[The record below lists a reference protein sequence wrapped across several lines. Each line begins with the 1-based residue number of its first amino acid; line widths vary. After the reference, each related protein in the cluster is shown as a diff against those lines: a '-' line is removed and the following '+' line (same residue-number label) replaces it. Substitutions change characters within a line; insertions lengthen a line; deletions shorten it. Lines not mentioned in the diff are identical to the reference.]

1 MTRPPSLRILLPLS
15 VMLAVTLTVVLT
27 GVEALRQ
34 ERGVLEAATEAH
46 VREEGARFAR
56 LADELLH
63 SRPDLVQSEIL
74 LAQAQH
80 DDVRIALVDPEGRI
94 ALGGRGYARG
104 QMAAQV
110 LPGWDDRRFERTRQ
124 GLEAQLDPDPAAHT
138 TRIMVPY
145 LPPAPPGMISNREK
159 GVVWISHNYQAEQAQ
174 RVEVLLLRRLAE
186 WGGMLLF
193 AALLSW
199 WLHRYVGRP
208 LVRIARHAED
218 AHLIDDYEPLAED
231 GFAELASLARALN
244 AGVERSR
251 SDRAHLVENNAQLK
265 LAQQVFDSAAEGIV
279 VTDAQSRILA
289 VNPAFCEI
297 TGYSASE
304 AVGQKPSM
312 LSSGRQDGAFY
323 RLMYAALERDGRWQG
338 ELWNRRKCGELYPEW
353 MTIRAL
359 RAPDGRIERFVALF
373 SDQGLI
379 RQAQE
384 EAWRAARV
392 DALTGLPNRQHL
404 IEKLAEAHEGSHALM
419 LLNIDRFK
427 EFNEARGVVAGDE
440 LLKTLAGWLEQAAP
454 HALAARLTADEF
466 ALLVRSTELR
476 EEDEATRLLQ
486 LAVALQQA
494 LGDGVEAG
502 DETLSLSV
510 SIGIALGEAGDDA
523 HGLLLHAQTALSRAR
538 AHGGGQVAFFEQSM
552 GEHAR
557 SRYTLQREL
566 RHAISDQ
573 QLELYLQPQLDADGR
588 TVGFESLVRWHHPE
602 RGLVPPGAFIPLAE
616 ESDLIVEM
624 DNWVL
629 EESARTLARLAR
641 AGLAQGISVNLSPR
655 HFSQPGFVDKIRTLI
670 RRHGF
675 AARRLTL
682 EITEGL
688 LLESLG
694 AAQEKMATLRQDG
707 VRFSIDDFGTGYSSL
722 AYLKSLPIDELK
734 IDQRFIRPLPGSEED
749 GALVD
754 GIVSIARSLRFTV
767 VAEGVETAGQRDYLK
782 RYPGLLQQGY
792 LHGRPMP
799 APQALLP
806 LLEPLATTH

>member
-1 MTRPPSLRILLPLS
+1 MTRTLSLRILLPLS
-15 VMLAVTLTVVLT
+15 VMLAVTLTVALT
-27 GVEALRQ
+27 GFEAIRQ
-34 ERGVLEAATEAH
+34 DRGALEAATEAH

-56 LADELLH
+56 LADELMH
-63 SRPDLVQSEIL
+63 SRPDLLHSEIL

-94 ALGGRGYARG
+94 TLGGQGYARG

-110 LPGWDDRRFERTRQ
+110 LPGWNSRRFERTRQ
-124 GLEAQLDPDPAAHT
+124 GLEAQLDPDPATLT

-159 GVVWISHNYQAEQAQ
+159 GVVWISHNYAAERAQ

-193 AALLSW
+193 AALLMW
-199 WLHRYVGRP
+199 WLHRHVGRP
-208 LVRIARHAED
+208 LARVARHAED
-218 AHLIDDYEPLAED
+218 AHLIDHYEPLPEG
-231 GFAELASLARALN
+231 GFTELASLARALN

-251 SDRAHLVENNAQLK
+251 HDRTRLVESNEQLK

-297 TGYSASE
+297 TGYSAAE
-304 AVGQKPSM
+304 ALGQKPSM
-312 LSSGRQDGAFY
+312 LSSARQDATFY

-353 MTIRAL
+353 LTIRAL

-384 EAWRAARV
+384 EAWRAARA

-404 IEKLAEAHEGSHALM
+404 IEKLAETHEGSRALM

-440 LLKTLAGWLEQAAP
+440 LLKALAGRLQEVAPQAV
-454 HALAARLTADEF
+454 AARLTADEF
-466 ALLVRSTELR
+466 ALLERSTGLR

-486 LAVALQQA
+486 QAVALQQA
-494 LGDGVEAG
+494 LADGVVVAG
-502 DETLSLSV
+502 ETLSLSV
-510 SIGIALGEAGDDA
+510 SVGIALGEAGDDA
-523 HGLLLHAQTALSRAR
+523 HGLLLRAQTALSRAR

-588 TVGFESLVRWHHPE
+588 TAGFESLVRWRHPE

-616 ESDLIVEM
+616 ESELIVEM

-629 EESARTLARLAR
+629 DESARALARLAR
-641 AGLAQGISVNLSPR
+641 AGLPQGISVNLSPR
-655 HFSQPGFVDKIRTLI
+655 HFSQPGFVDKIRALI
-670 RRHGF
+670 HRHGF

-688 LLESLG
+688 LLENLN

-749 GALVD
+749 SALVD

-767 VAEGVETAGQRDYLK
+767 VAEGVETAEQSACLAGH
-782 RYPGLLQQGY
+782 PGLLQQGY
-792 LHGRPMP
+792 LHGRPAP
-799 APQALLP
+799 AEECLARLLG
-806 LLEPLATTH
+806 AGVNA

>member
-1 MTRPPSLRILLPLS
+1 MKRLLTLRLILPLS
-15 VMLAVTLTVVLT
+15 VMFAATLSIFVVFV
-27 GVEALRQ
+27 GVRQ
-34 ERGVLEAATEAH
+34 AERGALAEATEAH
-46 VREEGARFAR
+46 LREEGARFAR
-56 LADELLH
+56 LADELRL
-63 SRPDLVQSEIL
+63 SRPDLLQSEIL
-74 LAQAQH
+74 LAQARH
-80 DDVRIALVDPEGRI
+80 DDVRIALVDSAGSI
-94 ALGGRGYARG
+94 LLGGPNMPRGKD
-104 QMAAQV
+104 AAEV
-110 LPGWDDRRFERTRQ
+110 LPGWDSRRFERARQ
-124 GLEAQLDPDPAAHT
+124 GLEAQLDPDPAARI

-145 LPPAPPGMISNREK
+145 QMPAPPGMISNREK
-159 GVVWISHNYQAEQAQ
+159 GVVWISHNYRTEEAQ
-174 RVEVLLLRRLAE
+174 RLQVLLARRLAE

-199 WLHRYVGRP
+199 WLHRYVARP
-208 LVRIARHAED
+208 LTTIARHAEN
-218 AHLIDDYEPLAED
+218 AHLVDDYQPLSEQ
-231 GFAELASLARALN
+231 GFAELATLARALN
-244 AGVERSR
+244 SGVRRIRHDRSR
-251 SDRAHLVENNAQLK
+251 LIESNEQLK

-297 TGYSASE
+297 TGYSAAE

-312 LSSGRQDGAFY
+312 LSSGRQDVTFY

-338 ELWNRRKCGELYPEW
+338 ELWNRRKCGEIYPEW

-359 RAPDGRIERFVALF
+359 RAPDGGIERFVALF

-392 DALTGLPNRQHL
+392 DALTSLPNRQQL
-404 IEKLAEAHEGSHALM
+404 IEKLTEAHDDPRALM

-440 LLKTLAGWLEQAAP
+440 LLKALAGRLQQVAP
-454 HALAARLTADEF
+454 HALVARLTADEF
-466 ALLVRSTELR
+466 AMLERSTGLR

-494 LGDGVEAG
+494 LGDGVEVG

-523 HGLLLHAQTALSRAR
+523 HGLMLHAQTALSRAR
-538 AHGGGQVAFFEQSM
+538 AHGGGQIAFFEQSM

-588 TVGFESLVRWHHPE
+588 TVGFESLVRWRHPE

-629 EESARTLARLAR
+629 EESARALARLAR

-655 HFSQPGFVDKIRTLI
+655 HFSQPGFVDKIRALI

-694 AAQEKMATLRQDG
+694 AAQEKMAKLRQDG

-749 GALVD
+749 IALVD

-767 VAEGVETAGQRDYLK
+767 VAEGVETAEQSACLAGH
-782 RYPGLLQQGY
+782 PGLLQQGY
-792 LHGRPMP
+792 LHGRPAP
-799 APQALLP
+799 AEECLARLLR
-806 LLEPLATTH
+806 AGVNA